1 MSSRR
6 LPELTERVER
16 QIDLAPCNGC
26 DQCGLRCEAGV
37 RMTRA
42 EFLAVQ
48 RFIEHAPNRAQI
60 EAVTRQDKTVDLG
73 DGVTVT
79 LCRYR
84 DMRAGRCM
92 VYPARPL
99 VCRLLGHVEWMP
111 CPIQKVEK
119 VAATPDALQLMREYA
134 RHERRTFDEWEQTDR
149 MPIMRE
155 TE

>member
-6 LPELTERVER
+6 LIELTERVER
-16 QIDLAPCNGC
+16 QIDLSPCCGC

-37 RMTRA
+37 RMTRM
-42 EFLAVQ
+42 EFLAVR
-48 RFIEHAPNRAQI
+48 RFIETAPNRAQI
-60 EAVTRQDKTVDLG
+60 EAVTRQDRTVDLG

-79 LCRYR
+79 MCRYR
-84 DMRAGRCM
+84 DMHAGRCM

-99 VCRLLGHVEWMP
+99 ICRLLGHVEWMP
-111 CPIQKVEK
+111 CPIQKVSK
-119 VAATPDALQLMREYA
+119 IAATPDALQLMQEYA
-134 RHERRTFDEWEQTDR
+134 RHDRRTFEEWEQTDK

>member
-1 MSSRR
+1 MSNHR
-6 LPELTERVER
+6 LLELTERVER
-16 QIDLAPCNGC
+16 QIDLSHCWGC

-42 EFLAVQ
+42 EFLAVR
-48 RFIEHAPNRAQI
+48 RFIELAPNRAEI

-79 LCRYR
+79 MCRYR
-84 DMRAGRCM
+84 DMCAGRCM

-99 VCRLLGHVEWMP
+99 ICRLLGHVEWMP
-111 CPIQKVEK
+111 CPLQKIEK
-119 VAATPDALQLMREYA
+119 VAATPDALQLMHEYA
-134 RHERRTFDEWEQTDR
+134 RHERRTFEEWEQTDR

>member
-1 MSSRR
+1 
-6 LPELTERVER
+6 
-16 QIDLAPCNGC
+16 
-26 DQCGLRCEAGV
+26 
-37 RMTRA
+37 MTRA

-79 LCRYR
+79 MCRYR